1 VRLTITREESRQRLD
16 RVLATRFPQH
26 SRAYLQKLIRDGHV
40 TLASEEAAPVRAG
53 RTMAEGE
60 RIDVRFPP
68 PAASTLVPEAIP
80 LKILHEDAS
89 LLVLDKPPGL
99 VVHPGS
105 GARSGTLVHA
115 LLHHCRDLSGI
126 GGVERPGIVHRLD
139 KETSGVLLVAKD
151 DLTHR
156 ALVDQFRS
164 RSISKV
170 YRALVWGSPARD
182 AGSIDVAIGR
192 DTRHRVKISPRTARP
207 REAHTAYRVLERLG
221 PVTWLEARPRTG
233 RTHQIRVHL
242 DLIGH
247 PIVGDRLYGA
257 GRRRTAPPGPA
268 RDAIAALPRLAL
280 HAFSIAFTHPRTG
293 VTVSFEAPIPDDLGV
308 LLSALRRGLA

>member
-1 VRLTITREESRQRLD
+1 MRLTITREESRLRLD

-26 SRAYLQKLIRDGHV
+26 SRAYLQKLIREGQV
-40 TLASEEAAPVRAG
+40 TLTSGKDAPVRAG
-53 RTMAEGE
+53 RTMTEGE
-60 RIDVRFPP
+60 QIEVRFPP
-68 PAASTLVPEAIP
+68 AVPSTLVPEAIP
-80 LKILHEDAS
+80 LRILYEDAS
-89 LLVLDKPPGL
+89 LLVLDKPPGI

-139 KETSGVLLVAKD
+139 KDTSGVLLVAKD
-151 DLTHR
+151 DATHR

-164 RSISKV
+164 RSIAKV
-170 YRALVWGSPARD
+170 YRALVWGLPARRT
-182 AGSIDVAIGR
+182 GSIDVAIGR
-192 DTRHRVKISPRTARP
+192 DNRHRVKISPRTGRP
-207 REAHTAYRVLERLG
+207 REAYTAYQVLERLG
-221 PVTWLEARPRTG
+221 PVCWLEARPRTG

-257 GRRRTAPPGPA
+257 GRRRPAPAGPA
-268 RDAIAALPRLAL
+268 REALAAFPRLAL
-280 HAFSIAFTHPRTG
+280 HALSIAFTHPRTG
-293 VTVSFEAPIPDDLGV
+293 DTVSFEAPVPADLEE
-308 LLSALRRGLA
+308 LLSVLREVDA